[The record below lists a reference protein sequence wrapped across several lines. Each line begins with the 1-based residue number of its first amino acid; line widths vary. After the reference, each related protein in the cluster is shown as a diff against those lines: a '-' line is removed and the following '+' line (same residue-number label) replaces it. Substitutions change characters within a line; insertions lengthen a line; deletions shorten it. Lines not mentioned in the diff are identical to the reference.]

1 MKKRINLKRI
11 NLQYYKLEHKKL
23 LQFLFEGVD
32 NMNYFFKYLIPQLM
46 EYFNND
52 KELLL
57 EFLPKIIGAKYK
69 NDIEIFMKEDEIID
83 TKIKKI

>member
-1 MKKRINLKRI
+1 M
-11 NLQYYKLEHKKL
+11 

-32 NMNYFFKYLIPQLM
+32 NMDYFFKYLIPQLM

-57 EFLPKIIGAKYK
+57 EFLPKIIGTKYI
-69 NDIEIFMKEDEIID
+69 NDIENFMKEDEIIYEKNL
-83 TKIKKI
+83 KI

>member
-1 MKKRINLKRI
+1 M
-11 NLQYYKLEHKKL
+11 

-57 EFLPKIIGAKYK
+57 EFLPKIIGTKYI
-69 NDIEIFMKEDEIID
+69 NDIENFMKEDEIIYEKNI
-83 TKIKKI
+83 KI

>member
-1 MKKRINLKRI
+1 M
-11 NLQYYKLEHKKL
+11 

-32 NMNYFFKYLIPQLM
+32 NMNYFFKYLIPLM

-57 EFLPKIIGAKYK
+57 EFLPKIIGTKYI
-69 NDIEIFMKEDEIID
+69 NDIENFMKEDEIIYEKNI
-83 TKIKKI
+83 KI

>member
-1 MKKRINLKRI
+1 M
-11 NLQYYKLEHKKL
+11 
-23 LQFLFEGVD
+23 LQFLFEGVN

-57 EFLPKIIGAKYK
+57 EFLPKIIGTKYI
-69 NDIEIFMKEDEIID
+69 NDIENFMKEDEIIYEKNI
-83 TKIKKI
+83 KI

>member
-1 MKKRINLKRI
+1 MKRINLR
-11 NLQYYKLEHKKL
+11 YYKLEHKNL

-57 EFLPKIIGAKYK
+57 EFLPKIIGTKYI
-69 NDIEIFMKEDEIID
+69 NDIENFMKEDEIIYEKNL
-83 TKIKKI
+83 KI

>member
-1 MKKRINLKRI
+1 M
-11 NLQYYKLEHKKL
+11 

-57 EFLPKIIGAKYK
+57 EFLPKIIGTKYK

>member
-1 MKKRINLKRI
+1 M
-11 NLQYYKLEHKKL
+11 

-32 NMNYFFKYLIPQLM
+32 NMNYFFNYLIPHLM

-57 EFLPKIIGAKYK
+57 EFLPKIIGTKYI
-69 NDIEIFMKEDEIID
+69 NDIENFMKEDEIIYEKNL
-83 TKIKKI
+83 KI

>member
-1 MKKRINLKRI
+1 M
-11 NLQYYKLEHKKL
+11 
-23 LQFLFEGVD
+23 LQFLFKGVD
-32 NMNYFFKYLIPQLM
+32 DMNCFFKYLIPQLM

-57 EFLPKIIGAKYK
+57 EFLPKLIGTKYK
-69 NDIEIFMKEDEIID
+69 NDIENFMKEDEIID

>member
-1 MKKRINLKRI
+1 M
-11 NLQYYKLEHKKL
+11 

-32 NMNYFFKYLIPQLM
+32 NMNYFFKYLIPQLL

-57 EFLPKIIGAKYK
+57 EFLPRIIGTKYK
-69 NDIEIFMKEDEIID
+69 NDIETFMKEDEIIYEKNI
-83 TKIKKI
+83 KI

>member
-1 MKKRINLKRI
+1 M
-11 NLQYYKLEHKKL
+11 

-57 EFLPKIIGAKYK
+57 EFSPKIIGTKYI
-69 NDIEIFMKEDEIID
+69 NDIENFMKEDEIIYEKNL
-83 TKIKKI
+83 KI

>member
-1 MKKRINLKRI
+1 M
-11 NLQYYKLEHKKL
+11 
-23 LQFLFEGVD
+23 LQFLFEGVN

-57 EFLPKIIGAKYK
+57 EFLPKIIGTKYI
-69 NDIEIFMKEDEIID
+69 NDIENFMKEDEIIYEKNL
-83 TKIKKI
+83 KI